1 MRREFTQMPLRLFI
15 ASPFISYLTQCMLG
29 HDTKVGG

>member
-1 MRREFTQMPLRLFI
+1 MRREITQMLVRLFI
-15 ASPFISYLTQCMLG
+15 ASPFASYLKQCMLG